1 MKGTDVTG
9 YHAQR
14 IRRLRATP
22 SPWDVKQGS
31 DETERDPAEHPLLAF
46 AVDHD
51 GRHKDVTEVVQH

>member
-1 MKGTDVTG
+1 MG